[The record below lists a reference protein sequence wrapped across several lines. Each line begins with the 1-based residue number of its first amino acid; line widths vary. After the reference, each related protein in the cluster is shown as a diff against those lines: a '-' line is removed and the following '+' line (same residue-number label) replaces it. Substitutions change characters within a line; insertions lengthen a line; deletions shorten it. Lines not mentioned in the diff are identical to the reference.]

1 MSTFLMPVLEM
12 AAPTLEWRA
21 LAPVLLVFAAACVG
35 ILLEAVLPRA
45 YRFLAQMTLVFATVV
60 VSIAFLVINWRG
72 QYGGSMAMGS
82 LMLDGPTYFMWGA
95 LLVFGTLAFM
105 VFSERQLNGGVTAF
119 AASAASVPGSLE
131 ESDATAARYEHTE
144 VFPLGLFALGGMM
157 VFLASADLIVMF
169 VALEVFSLPLYL
181 LSGMARRRRLLS
193 QEAALKYFLLGA
205 FSSGFFLFGIAM
217 LYVFSGSLDLRG
229 IHEAIAANAGSNGLV
244 LVGLAF
250 LAIGLL
256 FKVGV
261 VPFHSWTPD
270 VYMGAPTPV
279 TGFMA
284 ATTKIAAFGAMVRVV
299 YVVGPSL
306 QWDLEPMLWTVA
318 ILTMVVGTVV
328 ALVQTDVKRM
338 LAYSSIAHAGFV
350 LVGVLAFST
359 EGIASVLFY
368 LVVYGLA
375 TIGAFAVVTL
385 VRQTRT
391 GAEGTV
397 ILGEATHLA
406 QWAGLGRRSPWLAGA
421 LSLFLLSFAGI
432 PLTAGFAGKFTVFTA
447 AADGGAVPLVV
458 VGVIASAAAVF
469 FYVRLIVLMY
479 FTPEREEE
487 GEEGVT
493 VVTSSGFTT
502 VVIAVAA
509 IGTIL
514 LGVLPGPLL
523 ELLGQAVKFL
533 P

>member
-261 VPFHSWTPD
+261 VPFHNWTPD

-284 ATTKIAAFGAMVRVV
+284 IATKLAAVGATMRVF
-299 YVVGPSL
+299 YVALDGERWNWQPLFAVL
-306 QWDLEPMLWTVA
+306 AV
-318 ILTMVVGTVV
+318 LTMVVGIIG
-328 ALVQTDVKRM
+328 ALTQTDIKRL
-338 LAYSSIAHAGFV
+338 LAYSSIAHAGFI
-350 LVGVLAFST
+350 LVAIVGATQVVPAGQGTS
-359 EGIASVLFY
+359 ASAIMFY
-368 LVVYGLA
+368 LAAYGFA
-375 TIGAFAVVTL
+375 TVGAFAIVTM
-385 VRQTRT
+385 VRN
-391 GAEGTV
+391 AA
-397 ILGEATHLA
+397 GEENTIAGWSGLA
-406 QWAGLGRRSPWLAGA
+406 AKNPWVAGLF
-421 LSLFLLSFAGI
+421 SLFMLSFAGI
-432 PLTAGFAGKFTVFTA
+432 PLTGGFIGKWAVFTA
-447 AADGGAVPLVV
+447 AWRGGYWWLVV
-458 VGVIASAAAVF
+458 VAVLASLVAVYFYLRVIVVMFGGKAAKGVYVGNASAWTW
-469 FYVRLIVLMY
+469 I
-479 FTPEREEE
+479 P
-487 GEEGVT
+487 
-493 VVTSSGFTT
+493 
-502 VVIAVAA
+502 VVIGAVA
-509 IGTIL
+509 TVW
-514 LGVLPGPLL
+514 LGLVPDQVMQLATFAG
-523 ELLGQAVKFL
+523 GFL
-533 P
+533 R